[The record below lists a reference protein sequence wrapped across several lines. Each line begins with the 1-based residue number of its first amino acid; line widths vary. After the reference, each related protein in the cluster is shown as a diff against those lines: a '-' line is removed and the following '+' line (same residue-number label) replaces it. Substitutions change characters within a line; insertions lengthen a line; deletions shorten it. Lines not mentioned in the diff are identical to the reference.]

1 MKNMLPYVSL
11 YEYVY
16 RQTEHAIVD
25 ADQKHA
31 IYEEYKNIV
40 TSSHLSD
47 QVFIEV
53 MNNFFYD
60 IGLLSTS
67 IKALKIPDK
76 QVGIKVRAT
85 KDALVVTKV
94 LDDIRFVV
102 GDEITQLSGDSI
114 EYCRMRYHRLLK
126 DEPYH
131 REEWGHI
138 LTFQNEVEV
147 KRANQTYHFELRHY
161 PVSTEHTIDVTV
173 KDDVP
178 ILEFNGDIRFEQAVE
193 ALYKLSKIQASSK
206 KVIFDFRNAQFK
218 NLSIA
223 EFLMP
228 YFYEIG
234 NQETI
239 LTKDT
244 QVKVERERH
253 KSLFKQK
260 LERLYKACSEMNE
273 QAFYQN
279 ILDQPV
285 GDWKFFDDDKID
297 FIGLSRFEEIVILI
311 DKDTSYAA
319 EWLVY
324 KVVKSGIV
332 NLVGRPTNGNLAF
345 LNIVDEIIDQ
355 RFILSFPVENL
366 NQSIQDDVVYPD
378 TLIEWSKRHALVD
391 KDIKFSID
399 NSS

>member
-1 MKNMLPYVSL
+1 
-11 YEYVY
+11 
-16 RQTEHAIVD
+16 
-25 ADQKHA
+25 
-31 IYEEYKNIV
+31 
-40 TSSHLSD
+40 
-47 QVFIEV
+47 
-53 MNNFFYD
+53 MNK
-60 IGLLSTS
+60 LL
-67 IKALKIPDK
+67 
-76 QVGIKVRAT
+76 
-85 KDALVVTKV
+85 
-94 LDDIRFVV
+94 
-102 GDEITQLSGDSI
+102 
-114 EYCRMRYHRLLK
+114 
-126 DEPYH
+126 
-131 REEWGHI
+131 
-138 LTFQNEVEV
+138 
-147 KRANQTYHFELRHY
+147 
-161 PVSTEHTIDVTV
+161 
-173 KDDVP
+173 
-178 ILEFNGDIRFEQAVE
+178 E
-193 ALYKLSKIQASSK
+193 ALYKLSKIQESSK

-234 NQETI
+234 NQESI

-332 NLVGRPTNGNLAF
+332 NLVGRPTSGNLAF
-345 LNIVDEIIDQ
+345 FNIVDEIIDQ